1 MTLGLFVT
9 GTDTHVGKTRVATAL
24 CHAYAGRG
32 LRVSAMKP
40 ISTGC
45 TLTPAGLRCNDA
57 LALRGATNVQAAYAD
72 VNPYS
77 FEPAIAPHI
86 AAAEG
91 GGAIDFEVLDVAF
104 DRQRGLGDVIVV
116 EGLGGWLVPLDA
128 HRTLADLVVHWK
140 LEVILVVGLRLGC
153 LNHALLTTE
162 SILRRDLTLR
172 GWIANSI
179 DPDFERREANILAL
193 QNRIPAPCL
202 GILDHAPHATAESVG
217 QTLSGSLF
225 PAI

>member
-1 MTLGLFVT
+1 MSLGLFVT

-24 CHAYAGRG
+24 CHAYAARG
-32 LRVSAMKP
+32 LRVAAMKP
-40 ISTGC
+40 VATGC
-45 TLTPAGLRCNDA
+45 TRTPAGLRCNDA

-86 AAAEG
+86 AAALA
-91 GGAIDFEVLDVAF
+91 GGAIDFEVLDRAF
-104 DRQRGLGDVIVV
+104 ERQRSLSEVLVV

-128 HRTLADLVVHWK
+128 HRTLADLVVRWK

-153 LNHALLTTE
+153 LNHALLSVE
-162 SILRRDLTLR
+162 AILRRDLILR
-172 GWIANSI
+172 GWMANGI
-179 DPDFERREANILAL
+179 DPAFERRDENILAL

-202 GILDHAPHATAESVG
+202 GILDHAPQATSEAVAAALA
-217 QTLSGSLF
+217 TTLF
-225 PAI
+225 PAT

>member
-1 MTLGLFVT
+1 MSLGLFVT

-32 LRVSAMKP
+32 LRVAAMKP

-57 LALRGATNVQAAYAD
+57 LALRGATNVQAAYSD
-72 VNPYS
+72 VNPYP

-86 AAAEG
+86 AAAEA
-91 GGAIDFEVLDVAF
+91 GGAIDFAVLDLAF
-104 DRQRGLGDVIVV
+104 ERQSGLGDVIVV

-128 HRTLADLVVHWK
+128 HRTVADLVVHWK
-140 LEVILVVGLRLGC
+140 LQVVLVVGLRLGC
-153 LNHALLTTE
+153 LNHALLTVE
-162 SILRRDLTLR
+162 SIERRGLTLH

-179 DPDFERREANILAL
+179 DPSFERREENILAL

-202 GILDHAPHATAESVG
+202 GILDYAPQATAEAVG
-217 QTLSGSLF
+217 QTLAASLF
-225 PAI
+225 PVI

>member
-9 GTDTHVGKTRVATAL
+9 GTDTHVGKTHVATAL

-32 LRVSAMKP
+32 LRVAAMKP

-86 AAAEG
+86 AAAEC
-91 GGAIDFEVLDVAF
+91 GGAIDFDVLDLAF
-104 DRQRGLGDVIVV
+104 ERQRSLGDVIVV

-162 SILRRDLTLR
+162 AILRRDLILR

-179 DPDFERREANILAL
+179 DPGFERREANILAL

-202 GILDHAPHATAESVG
+202 GILDHAPQATAESVG
-217 QTLSGSLF
+217 QTLSSSLF
-225 PAI
+225 PAL